1 MEGAEMSSGKSCPT
15 VHDAM
20 SDDELRRLESIV
32 PRGDN
37 QHFIPKFPLSI
48 LQAVVDADAAL
59 ALPLILAIHRQLMMT
74 KRDETPLNDAIWR
87 SAGSPSHKRRAA
99 ILRKLKPLSGIIRIT
114 SARAVGYHYR
124 VSRGDLWQTS

>member
-1 MEGAEMSSGKSCPT
+1 MPSSKPCPT

-20 SDDELRRLESIV
+20 SDAELRRLESVV
-32 PRGDN
+32 PREN
-37 QHFIPKFPLSI
+37 NNHFIPKFPLAI
-48 LQAVVDADAAL
+48 LHAVVDADAAI

-87 SAGSPSHKRRAA
+87 CAGFPSHKRRAA
-99 ILRKLKPLSGIIRIT
+99 ILRKIKSLPSVIRVT
-114 SARAVGYHYR
+114 NARTVSYHYR